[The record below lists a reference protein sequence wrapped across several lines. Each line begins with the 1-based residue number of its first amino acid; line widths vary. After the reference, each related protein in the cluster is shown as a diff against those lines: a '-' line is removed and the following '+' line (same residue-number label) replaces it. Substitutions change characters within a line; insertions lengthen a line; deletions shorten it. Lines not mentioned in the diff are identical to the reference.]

1 MYAVFFETQPVD
13 TGRPQYLVFPTE
25 YSDAV
30 IFSRVS
36 NGGRNG
42 KNRWEPIETI
52 PTDQVLV
59 REPTAMV
66 VTEND
71 QSQYLTTG
79 LPQVMTVKAQ
89 ASSDRAPESDRS
101 TATLVDLYDRVALRD
116 LTLRDW
122 VRDGRRAR
130 PIPIV
135 TVPAPNNPDPVVVS
149 VPVTPT
155 VTTDDT
161 VRETVTAPA
170 VRMALVPEPA
180 LASRYIHREISGVQD
195 FAIFDSALEQKKNV
209 LLYGPTGPGK
219 TTSAIA
225 YAAEKGLPMFMV
237 SGAVSL
243 ESSQLFGRFIPDG
256 VGGFVWQDGGVTECV
271 RHGGVLILDEVN
283 FIPSKIATVLFS
295 LLADTRHITLL
306 DHRGETIR
314 AHEDLLVVATMNP
327 DYHGTQELNAA
338 LRNRFRYQISW
349 GYDDAVERKLVPAK
363 SLRALA
369 SALRAQEATESIQTP
384 TPTNAL
390 VDFLDIA
397 KDLGLDFAVSNF
409 TSRYLSDE
417 QTAVRLVLD
426 THRANI
432 EADLGITQEVPSV
445 DTSEVFTSEG
455 STDAY
460 DEDTLRRLTGI
471 GISG

>member
-1 MYAVFFETQPVD
+1 MYAVFFETEVTD
-13 TGRPQYLVFPTE
+13 LGRPQYLVFPTD
-25 YSDAV
+25 YNDSV
-30 IFSRVS
+30 IFHRIS

-42 KNRWEPIETI
+42 SNRWGVVESI
-52 PTDQVLV
+52 PSGQFLV
-59 REPTAMV
+59 SEPTTLV

-71 QSQYLTTG
+71 QYQYESTG

-89 ASSDRAPESDRS
+89 TSSEKSPTSNALTDTIA
-101 TATLVDLYDRVALRD
+101 DLPHRVANRD
-116 LTLRDW
+116 TTLAGW
-122 VRDGRRAR
+122 IRDGRRVR
-130 PIPIV
+130 PVPVKAVAAPIKV
-135 TVPAPNNPDPVVVS
+135 VATPNTPDPVVVS
-149 VPVTPT
+149 VPV
-155 VTTDDT
+155 
-161 VRETVTAPA
+161 APA
-170 VRMALVPEPA
+170 VSQSDTVLEPAMRMAIVPDSG
-180 LASRYIHREISGVQD
+180 LAERYIHREISGVKD
-195 FAIFDSALEQKKNV
+195 FDIFDSALEQKKNV

-306 DHRGETIR
+306 DHRGETIK

-338 LRNRFRYQISW
+338 LRNRFRYQINW
-349 GYDDAVERKLVPAK
+349 GYDDAVEKKLVPAK

-369 SALRAQEATESIQTP
+369 SALRAQEAVEEIQTP

-397 KDLGLDFAVSNF
+397 KDLGLDFAINNF
-409 TSRYLSDE
+409 VSRYFADE

-432 EADLGITQEVPSV
+432 EEDLGISTPAPTE
-445 DTSEVFTSEG
+445 TSEP
-455 STDAY
+455 TDI
-460 DEDTLRRLTGI
+460 DVDTLRRLTGI
-471 GISG
+471 VG

>member
-1 MYAVFFETQPVD
+1 MYAVFFETQAVD
-13 TGRPQYLVFPTE
+13 LGRPQYLVFPTE

-30 IFSRVS
+30 IFYRVS

-71 QSQYLTTG
+71 QTQYLTTG

-89 ASSDRAPESDRS
+89 ASSERAPQSSAS
-101 TATLVDLYDRVALRD
+101 TATLADLHERVALRD
-116 LTLRDW
+116 LSLRDW

-135 TVPAPNNPDPVVVS
+135 TVSTPNNPDPIVMP
-149 VPVTPT
+149 VPVTPAVST
-155 VTTDDT
+155 SDI
-161 VRETVTAPA
+161 VRDSVES
-170 VRMALVPEPA
+170 VRMALVPEPS
-180 LASRYIHREISGVQD
+180 LAERYIHRQIAGVQD
-195 FAIFDSALEQKKNV
+195 FAIFDAALEQKKNV

-225 YAAEKGLPMFMV
+225 YAASKGLPMFMV

-306 DHRGETIR
+306 DHKGETIR
-314 AHEDLLVVATMNP
+314 AHKDLLVVATMNP

-349 GYDDAVERKLVPAK
+349 GYDNAVEKKLVPAK
-363 SLRALA
+363 SLLSLA
-369 SALRAQEATESIQTP
+369 AALRAQEATESIQTP

-397 KDLGLDFAVSNF
+397 KDLGLDFAISNF
-409 TSRYLSDE
+409 TSRYLIDE

-426 THRANI
+426 TYRANI
-432 EADLGITQEVPSV
+432 EVDLGIAQEVPSV
-445 DTSEVFTSEG
+445 DTAEVLTPEG
-455 STDAY
+455 VGY
-460 DEDTLRRLTGI
+460 DEETLRRLTGI